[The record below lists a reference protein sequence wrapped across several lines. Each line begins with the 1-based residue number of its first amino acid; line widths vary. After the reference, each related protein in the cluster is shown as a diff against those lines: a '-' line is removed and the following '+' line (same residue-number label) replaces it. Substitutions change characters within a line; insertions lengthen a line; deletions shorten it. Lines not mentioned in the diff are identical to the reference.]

1 MKTYTLTLREDQL
14 EVLLGAVDYMYEG
27 LLEISEHV
35 EENVSLEESID
46 RLKDVGNFLD
56 EIRANAV
63 RDVIS

>member
-1 MKTYTLTLREDQL
+1 MKSYALTLREDQL

-56 EIRANAV
+56 EIRVNAG

>member
-56 EIRANAV
+56 EIRANAA

>member
-46 RLKDVGNFLD
+46 RLKGVGNFLD
-56 EIRANAV
+56 EIRANAG

>member
-14 EVLLGAVDYMYEG
+14 DVLLGAVDYMYEG

-46 RLKDVGNFLD
+46 RLKDVRNFLD
-56 EIRANAV
+56 EIRANAG

>member
-14 EVLLGAVDYMYEG
+14 DVLLGAVDYMYEG

-56 EIRANAV
+56 EIRANAG

>member
-56 EIRANAV
+56 EIRANAG